1 MAGRKYGL
9 DLGTNYVKI
18 YNNTRKNIL
27 VEHNMIAIRKKKE
40 VIACGDD
47 AYEIFEK
54 VSDTIGI
61 RQPVRNGVIADVEPM
76 GKLFDHLLKK
86 MDCSNSMMRHKNF
99 TWPCHRLLRRL
110 RSGHFFTWWDTL
122 ISKSHNAGIVEK
134 PVAACCR

>member
-47 AYEIFEK
+47 AYEIL
-54 VSDTIGI
+54 
-61 RQPVRNGVIADVEPM
+61 PM
-76 GKLFDHLLKK
+76 WNLWENCLTT
-86 MDCSNSMMRHKNF
+86 C
-99 TWPCHRLLRRL
+99 
-110 RSGHFFTWWDTL
+110 
-122 ISKSHNAGIVEK
+122 
-134 PVAACCR
+134 